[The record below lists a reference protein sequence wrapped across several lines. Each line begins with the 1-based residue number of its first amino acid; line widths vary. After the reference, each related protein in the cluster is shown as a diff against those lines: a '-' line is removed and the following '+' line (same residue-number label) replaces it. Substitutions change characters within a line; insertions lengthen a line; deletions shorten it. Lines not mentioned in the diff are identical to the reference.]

1 MSRVARKTE
10 GAATFFRVD
19 GADMQSGQETYLVLQ
34 AATKPQAEKLARKQG
49 LLISS
54 IRVAR
59 PDDWRAAPAQ
69 ATEPPA
75 APSTAALEALSPG
88 PVTAPEPPDVFA
100 EVSSLP
106 SRPAAPSLGNTGETE
121 AFDQST
127 PGPTTPF
134 VEPATASPTESP
146 SQVAE
151 PATTRTAAREAPAP
165 AAPVGGSS
173 AASIVLGFIG
183 AALVI
188 GGVLALVLA
197 LWPNNAVGNELDK
210 IDYRLHEVSQT
221 ILGCM
226 LVLSGMMTFTLAIIC
241 YLIPKR
247 TART

>member
-10 GAATFFRVD
+10 GSATFFRVD
-19 GADMQSGQETYLVLQ
+19 GADMQTGQETYLVLQ

-49 LLISS
+49 MLISS

-69 ATEPPA
+69 APEPPA
-75 APSTAALEALSPG
+75 APSVAALEALSVE
-88 PVTAPEPPDVFA
+88 PVMAPEPPDVFA
-100 EVSSLP
+100 E
-106 SRPAAPSLGNTGETE
+106 APSLPPPPAPARDKTRNVETL
-121 AFDQST
+121 DQET
-127 PGPTTPF
+127 PASTTPF
-134 VEPATASPTESP
+134 VEPATASATES
-146 SQVAE
+146 SAE
-151 PATTRTAAREAPAP
+151 VTEAATTRTAAPEAPAP
-165 AAPVGGSS
+165 PVPVGGSS
-173 AASIVLGFIG
+173 AASVVLGFVG

-188 GGVLALVLA
+188 GGVLALVLG
-197 LWPNNAVGNELDK
+197 LWPDNAVRNELEK

-247 TART
+247 TARS